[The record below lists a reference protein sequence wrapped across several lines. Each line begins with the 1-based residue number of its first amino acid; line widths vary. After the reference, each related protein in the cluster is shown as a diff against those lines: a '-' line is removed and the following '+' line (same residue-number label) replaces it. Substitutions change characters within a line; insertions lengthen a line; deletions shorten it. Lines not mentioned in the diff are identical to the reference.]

1 METRTDRRILRT
13 KKAINKAF
21 LELFEEKEFDRIT
34 INDITERA
42 DVNRGTF
49 YLHYTDKYALLAQ
62 CIDDHLSGMFNSPG
76 FSKFMEKDVEE
87 AETIEGLR
95 TLFLY
100 VEENFSLFF
109 SLLSNRRTSTF
120 RERMLLVIT
129 SLIQDKIDMDGV
141 NQNMDKTLIVDFMAL
156 AFVGT
161 VENWIIN
168 GMPQPP
174 QLMAEQMWVLLKRNG
189 IK

>member
-1 METRTDRRILRT
+1 LTV
-13 KKAINKAF
+13 
-21 LELFEEKEFDRIT
+21 T
-34 INDITERA
+34 IDDITERA

-49 YLHYTDKYALLAQ
+49 YLHDTDKYALLAQ
-62 CIDDHLSGMFNSPG
+62 CIDDHLSGMFNSSG
-76 FSKFMEKDVEE
+76 FSKFMEQGVEE
-87 AETIEGLR
+87 AEAIDGLK
-95 TLFLY
+95 TLFLH

-129 SLIQDKIDMDGV
+129 SVIQDMVDMGGV
-141 NQNMDKTLIVDFMAL
+141 NQNMDKALIVDFMAP

-168 GMPQPP
+168 EMPQSP
-174 QLMAEQMWVLLKRNG
+174 QLMAEQMWILLQRNG

>member
-1 METRTDRRILRT
+1 M
-13 KKAINKAF
+13 
-21 LELFEEKEFDRIT
+21 
-34 INDITERA
+34 
-42 DVNRGTF
+42 NRGTF

-62 CIDDHLSGMFNSPG
+62 CIDDHLSGMFNSSG
-76 FSKFMEKDVEE
+76 FSKFVEQ
-87 AETIEGLR
+87 G
-95 TLFLY
+95 

-109 SLLSNRRTSTF
+109 SLLSNRRTPTF

-129 SLIQDKIDMDGV
+129 SVIQDMVDMGGV
-141 NQNMDKTLIVDFMAL
+141 NQNMDKALIVDFMAL

-168 GMPQPP
+168 EMPQSP
-174 QLMAEQMWVLLKRNG
+174 QLMADQMWILLQRNG